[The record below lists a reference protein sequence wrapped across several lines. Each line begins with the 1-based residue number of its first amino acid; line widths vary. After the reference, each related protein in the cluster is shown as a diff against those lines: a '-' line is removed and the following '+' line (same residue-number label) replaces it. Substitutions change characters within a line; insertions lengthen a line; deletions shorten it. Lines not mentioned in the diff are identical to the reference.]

1 MEMRSPISY
10 SLIQTLVYRSVYNSV
25 VNLSDFTKIPT
36 GSGDEQG
43 TRPASPPS
51 PASLTRE
58 DANDILDEEDG
69 MDSADEYGDCA
80 DASVLDRAANKRSR
94 ADCSVEEDTSAPGP
108 SLPPIYYSILKKKN
122 SKRVARHLDGGAYQ
136 EVDSTYLGASIS
148 SLEQVGSF
156 ANSGNKRHNRTTHR
170 HDHSKLR
177 NISTSFDPYKLI
189 CTTCPG
195 EHTVH

>member
-1 MEMRSPISY
+1 M
-10 SLIQTLVYRSVYNSV
+10 
-25 VNLSDFTKIPT
+25 
-36 GSGDEQG
+36 
-43 TRPASPPS
+43 
-51 PASLTRE
+51 E
-58 DANDILDEEDG
+58 DA
-69 MDSADEYGDCA
+69 
-80 DASVLDRAANKRSR
+80 
-94 ADCSVEEDTSAPGP
+94 SAPGP

-156 ANSGNKRHNRTTHR
+156 ANSGDKRHNRTTHR

-177 NISTSFDPYKLI
+177 NISTSFDPCKLI

-195 EHTVH
+195 EHTVLRRSIEGSDVGLDNPPVFILSDQNFPPMVPAGGRESV